1 MRISRKISE
10 FQVVSLDGRGS
21 PRVRYLGIDGG
32 GSKTTFLLV
41 DEYYNEVCHLQSGPS
56 NWMSVG
62 QEAAQT
68 AIREGLSRLTE
79 TPNVICAGFAGV
91 ARPEGAAFYKEVL
104 SSLEP
109 KATIIIESDAFIA
122 SIGAIGVDPGLL
134 LIAGTGSIVI
144 GRSRTGTMFRVGG
157 WGPHFGDEGSGFWIG
172 REAVR
177 AALRSLDSQGPQ
189 EFAHQIAQSMGLKS
203 ITEIVTAWATGK
215 VGVPE
220 IAGLFPEVV
229 KIYPGE
235 PADRILADA
244 ASQLRRLVEIAAKR
258 VGVEDCRKSL
268 SGSVANHPIMRQLIG
283 LKFEEPRHS
292 PEWGAVI
299 WARQHFTNSA

>member
-1 MRISRKISE
+1 MRISKKISE
-10 FQVVSLDGRGS
+10 LRVVSLDGHGNQ
-21 PRVRYLGIDGG
+21 PVRYLGIDGG

-41 DEYYNEVCHLQSGPS
+41 DEYYNEVCHIQSGPS
-56 NWMSVG
+56 NWISVG
-62 QEAAQT
+62 QEAAQA
-68 AIREGLSRLTE
+68 AIREGFSQLTE
-79 TPNVICAGFAGV
+79 TPSVICAGFAGA
-91 ARPEGAAFYKEVL
+91 ARPEGAAFYKELL
-104 SSLEP
+104 SSLVP

-122 SIGAIGVDPGLL
+122 SIGAIGVDPGVL

-144 GRSRTGTMFRVGG
+144 GRSRDGSMFRVGG
-157 WGPHFGDEGSGFWIG
+157 WGPHFGDDGSGFWIG

-177 AALRSLDSQGPQ
+177 AALRSIDSQGSR
-189 EFAHQIAQSMGLKS
+189 EFAHHIAQSLGLKS
-203 ITEIVTAWATGK
+203 ITEIVTAWATGN

-229 KIYPGE
+229 KIYPSE
-235 PADRILADA
+235 PADRILAEA
-244 ASQLRRLVEIAAKR
+244 ASQLRQLVEIAAKR
-258 VGVEDCRKSL
+258 VGVDDCRKSL

-299 WARQHFTNSA
+299 WARQHFADPA